1 MPRTDRQRER
11 IAFLEAHVQR
21 LTDLLER
28 AVTPVAPAP
37 RAVAAPVVPAE
48 PKKPLPSLVQQALKA
63 RAYDPQVDALNHRY
77 AHMALARGVPAD
89 QIAKSIER
97 GHLLDDDPHRVPT

>member
-1 MPRTDRQRER
+1 MPRIDRQRER

-21 LTDLLER
+21 LTELLER
-28 AVTPVAPAP
+28 AVTPAAPAP
-37 RAVAAPVVPAE
+37 RVVALPATPAE
-48 PKKPLPSLVQQALKA
+48 PKKPLPTLVQQALQA

-77 AHMALARGVPAD
+77 AHMALARGMKAD
-89 QIAKSIER
+89 EIARHIER